1 MNVTSAPP
9 PPENPYEHTTGP
21 TEGYYSSP
29 RTEFRRARARSQ
41 TVVFGSAIIG
51 VIALFLLGFLGVN
64 GALPVPFGGDF
75 SKREMFAEPGDTP
88 CPTAGARA
96 GSPVGV
102 SLRLLNTTSIPGLAG
117 SVGASFEELGYTIAG
132 TDNAAQYHGVA
143 RIEAGP
149 RGVDAAYTIARYFQ
163 GDVRIILNSS
173 EDLSLTILLGNQFTS
188 LVPAEERATLL
199 ESKGPLVPLS
209 GCLPVAEPTGGWEVP
224 ESGQSGQSG
233 SQSGQS
239 GASGEDQTS
248 VEEGADEGEG

>member
-1 MNVTSAPP
+1 MNETSAPP
-9 PPENPYEHTTGP
+9 PPENPNRLTTGP

-75 SKREMFAEPGDTP
+75 SKEEVFAEPGDIP

-96 GSPVGV
+96 ENPAGV
-102 SLRLLNTTSIPGLAG
+102 SLRILNTTSTPGLAG
-117 SVGASFEELGYTIAG
+117 SVGASLEELGYTIAG

-149 RGVDAAYTIARYFQ
+149 RGVDAAYTIARYFP

-173 EDLSLTILLGNQFTS
+173 EDLSLTILLGNQFTT
-188 LVPAEERATLL
+188 LVPPEERATLL

-209 GCLPVAEPTGGWEVP
+209 GCLPVAEPADGWEVP

-233 SQSGQS
+233 QSGAS

-248 VEEGADEGEG
+248 VEEGTDEGEG

>member
-9 PPENPYEHTTGP
+9 PPENPNRLTTGP

-75 SKREMFAEPGDTP
+75 SKEEVFAEPGDIP

-96 GSPVGV
+96 ENPAGV
-102 SLRLLNTTSIPGLAG
+102 SLRILNTTSTPGLAG
-117 SVGASFEELGYTIAG
+117 SVGASLEELGYTIAG

-149 RGVDAAYTIARYFQ
+149 RGVDAAYTIARYFP

-173 EDLSLTILLGNQFTS
+173 EDLSLTILLGNQFTT
-188 LVPAEERATLL
+188 LVPPEERATLL

-209 GCLPVAEPTGGWEVP
+209 GCLPVAEPADGWEVP

-233 SQSGQS
+233 QSGAS

-248 VEEGADEGEG
+248 VEEVADEGEG

>member
-9 PPENPYEHTTGP
+9 PPENPNRLTTGP

-64 GALPVPFGGDF
+64 GALPVPFGGGF
-75 SKREMFAEPGDTP
+75 SKEEVFAEPGDIP

-96 GSPVGV
+96 ENPAGV
-102 SLRLLNTTSIPGLAG
+102 SLRILNTTSTPGLAG
-117 SVGASFEELGYTIAG
+117 TVGASLEELGYTIAG

-149 RGVDAAYTIARYFQ
+149 RGVDAAYTIARYFP

-173 EDLSLTILLGNQFTS
+173 EDLSLTILLGNQFTT
-188 LVPAEERATLL
+188 LVPPEERATLL

-209 GCLPVAEPTGGWEVP
+209 GCLPVAEPADGWEVP

-233 SQSGQS
+233 QSGAS

-248 VEEGADEGEG
+248 VEEGTDEGEG

>member
-9 PPENPYEHTTGP
+9 PPENPNRLTTGP

-51 VIALFLLGFLGVN
+51 VIALFLLEFLCVN
-64 GALPVPFGGDF
+64 GALPDPFGGEF
-75 SKREMFAEPGDTP
+75 SKEEVFAEPGDIP

-96 GSPVGV
+96 ENPAGV
-102 SLRLLNTTSIPGLAG
+102 SLRILNTTSTPGLAG
-117 SVGASFEELGYTIAG
+117 SVGASLEELGYTIAG

-149 RGVDAAYTIARYFQ
+149 RGVDAAYTIARYFP

-173 EDLSLTILLGNQFTS
+173 EDLSLTILLGNQFTT
-188 LVPAEERATLL
+188 LVPPEERATLL

-209 GCLPVAEPTGGWEVP
+209 GCLPVAEPADGWEVP

-233 SQSGQS
+233 QSGAS

-248 VEEGADEGEG
+248 VEEGTDEGEG

>member
-9 PPENPYEHTTGP
+9 PPENPNRLTTGP

-64 GALPVPFGGDF
+64 GALPIPFGGDF
-75 SKREMFAEPGDTP
+75 SKEEVFAEPGDIP

-96 GSPVGV
+96 ENPAGV
-102 SLRLLNTTSIPGLAG
+102 SLRILNTTSTPGLAG
-117 SVGASFEELGYTIAG
+117 SVGASLEELGYTIAG

-149 RGVDAAYTIARYFQ
+149 RGVDAAYTIARYFP

-173 EDLSLTILLGNQFTS
+173 EDLSLTILLGNQFTT
-188 LVPAEERATLL
+188 LVPPEERATLL

-209 GCLPVAEPTGGWEVP
+209 GCLPVAEPADGWEVP

-233 SQSGQS
+233 QSGAS

-248 VEEGADEGEG
+248 VEEGTDEGEG

>member
-1 MNVTSAPP
+1 MTSAPP
-9 PPENPYEHTTGP
+9 PPENPNRLTTGP

-75 SKREMFAEPGDTP
+75 SKEEVFAEPGDIP

-96 GSPVGV
+96 ENPAGV
-102 SLRLLNTTSIPGLAG
+102 SLRILNTTSTPGLAG
-117 SVGASFEELGYTIAG
+117 SVGASLEELGYTIAG

-149 RGVDAAYTIARYFQ
+149 RGVDAAYTIARYFP

-173 EDLSLTILLGNQFTS
+173 EDLSLTILLGNQFTT
-188 LVPAEERATLL
+188 LVPPEERATLL

-209 GCLPVAEPTGGWEVP
+209 GCLPVAEPADGWEVP

-233 SQSGQS
+233 QSGAS

-248 VEEGADEGEG
+248 VEEGTDEGEG

>member
-1 MNVTSAPP
+1 MTSAPP

-75 SKREMFAEPGDTP
+75 SKEEVFAEPGDIP

-96 GSPVGV
+96 ENPAGV
-102 SLRLLNTTSIPGLAG
+102 SLRILNTTSTPGLAG
-117 SVGASFEELGYTIAG
+117 SVGASLEELGYTIAG

-149 RGVDAAYTIARYFQ
+149 RGVDAAYTIARYFP

-173 EDLSLTILLGNQFTS
+173 EDLSLTILLGNQFTT
-188 LVPAEERATLL
+188 LVPPEERATLL

-209 GCLPVAEPTGGWEVP
+209 GCLPVAEPADGWEVP

-233 SQSGQS
+233 QSGAS

-248 VEEGADEGEG
+248 VEEGTDEGEG

>member
-9 PPENPYEHTTGP
+9 PPENPNRLTTGP

-75 SKREMFAEPGDTP
+75 SKEEVFAEPGDIP

-96 GSPVGV
+96 ENPAGV
-102 SLRLLNTTSIPGLAG
+102 SLRILNTTSTPGLAG
-117 SVGASFEELGYTIAG
+117 SVGASLEELGYTIAG

-149 RGVDAAYTIARYFQ
+149 RGVDAAYTIARYFP

-173 EDLSLTILLGNQFTS
+173 EDLSLTILLGNQFTT
-188 LVPAEERATLL
+188 LVPPEERATLL

-209 GCLPVAEPTGGWEVP
+209 GCLPVAEPADGWEVP

-233 SQSGQS
+233 QSGAS

>member
-9 PPENPYEHTTGP
+9 PPENPNRLTTGP

-75 SKREMFAEPGDTP
+75 SKEEVFAEPGDIP

-96 GSPVGV
+96 ENPAGV
-102 SLRLLNTTSIPGLAG
+102 SLRILNTTSTPGLAG
-117 SVGASFEELGYTIAG
+117 SVGASLEELGYTIAG

-149 RGVDAAYTIARYFQ
+149 RGVDAAYTIARYFP

-173 EDLSLTILLGNQFTS
+173 EDLSLTILLGNQFTT
-188 LVPAEERATLL
+188 LVPPEERATLL

-209 GCLPVAEPTGGWEVP
+209 GCLPVAEPADGWEVP

-233 SQSGQS
+233 QSGAS

-248 VEEGADEGEG
+248 VEEGTDEGEG